1 MLLLKSFTMKKFSL
15 LLGIVL
21 ASITVQ
27 AQFSSAKLQASGLT
41 CSLCSK
47 AIFKALTAI
56 PFVDKVDA
64 DVATS
69 GFDIT
74 FKEGANMDADLLK
87 KAVTDAGFSVAA
99 LKVKAKLDGVAVQN
113 DAHLTIQ
120 GKTYHFMNVKPQTL
134 KGNVELTIL
143 DKNFVPAKDYKKNA
157 QYTKMKCYNTGV
169 MEACCN
175 KTSNTSGTR
184 VFHVTI

>member
-1 MLLLKSFTMKKFSL
+1 MLLLISSTMKRISL
-15 LLGIVL
+15 LFVIVL
-21 ASITVQ
+21 VGAAAQ
-27 AQFSSAKLQASGLT
+27 AQFGSAKLQASGLT

-56 PFVDKVDA
+56 PFVDKVEA

-69 GFDIT
+69 GFDIL
-74 FKEGANMDADLLK
+74 FKEGANVDVDQLK
-87 KAVTDAGFSVAA
+87 KAVTDAGFSVAG
-99 LKVKAKLDGVAVQN
+99 LKIQAKLDGVAVQN

-143 DKNFVPAKDYKKNA
+143 DKNFVPAKDFKKNA
-157 QYTKMKCYNTGV
+157 QYTKMKCYSTGV

-175 KTSNTSGTR
+175 KSGNASGTR
-184 VFHVTI
+184 VYHVTI

>member
-1 MLLLKSFTMKKFSL
+1 MKRIILLFVVALCSL
-15 LLGIVL
+15 S
-21 ASITVQ
+21 AQ

-56 PFVDKVDA
+56 AFVDKVEA

-69 GFDIT
+69 GFDIV
-74 FKEGANMDADLLK
+74 FKEGANVDVDQLK
-87 KAVTDAGFSVAA
+87 KAVTDAGFSVAG
-99 LKVKAKLDGVAVQN
+99 LKIQATLDEVAVKN

-120 GKTYHFMNVKPQTL
+120 GKTFHFMNVKPQTV
-134 KGNVELTIL
+134 KGNVELTVL
-143 DKNFVPAKDYKKNA
+143 DKNFVSAKDFKKNA
-157 QYTKMKCYNTGV
+157 QYTKMKCYTTGV

-175 KTSNTSGTR
+175 KTGSSAGAR
-184 VFHVTI
+184 VYHVTL